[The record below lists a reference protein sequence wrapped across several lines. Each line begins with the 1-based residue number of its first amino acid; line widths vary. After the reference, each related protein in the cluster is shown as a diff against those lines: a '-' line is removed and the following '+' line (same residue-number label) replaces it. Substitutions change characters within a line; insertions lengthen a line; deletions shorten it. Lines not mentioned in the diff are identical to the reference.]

1 MSYYKH
7 ERRRVMRRIIVL
19 LVMMLMTLTANA
31 GEKREFGEPIPT
43 NVKVVGVDELVKNVK
58 AYEGQ
63 MVVVEGR
70 MGDICADGEDFSF
83 KGKFELIEV
92 LPPAGQMPPKSMKG
106 KAAKVYGK
114 VKVKHEKEEKGEKK
128 ESGDSEIKIEAK
140 GVRFP

>member
-1 MSYYKH
+1 M
-7 ERRRVMRRIIVL
+7 
-19 LVMMLMTLTANA
+19 
-31 GEKREFGEPIPT
+31 
-43 NVKVVGVDELVKNVK
+43 KVIGVDELVKNVK

-70 MGDICADGEDFSF
+70 MGDICTDGEDFFF

-92 LPPAGQMPPKSMKG
+92 IPPAGQMPPKSMKG

-114 VKVKHEKEEKGEKK
+114 VKVKHEKEEKGKK
-128 ESGDSEIKIEAK
+128 GKSEDAEIKIEAT